1 MKRSAAVTICLSALL
16 GACGAREDA
25 PPPPRTD
32 LLITSHVAFLA
43 ADGKTPRAAPKERLR
58 LWMPYVVGDIYG
70 APNAGELVP
79 VTLAADMSFS
89 VNLNDS
95 LPIITK
101 ALIPTAFSQNWMVI
115 EPTAARIARLSPF
128 VLPVDGIAPVGM
140 SEWLDGDTGA
150 KLMLIYLDRPAH
162 VRGDIVY
169 EGRSLRF
176 DVEAREAGYLW
187 ISNPDGGG
195 IFRAVPRPA
204 KVVLGVMP
212 N

>member
-1 MKRSAAVTICLSALL
+1 MNFRFAWFLCLTASLC
-16 GACGAREDA
+16 ACGAREDA
-25 PPPPRTD
+25 APPQRMD
-32 LLITSHVAFLA
+32 LVIESHLAFLEV
-43 ADGKTPRAAPKERLR
+43 DGKTPRSAPKESLR

-70 APNAGELVP
+70 APNAGELAP
-79 VTLAADMSFS
+79 VTLGPDMSFTL
-89 VNLNDS
+89 NLNDS
-95 LPIITK
+95 LPLVSK
-101 ALIPTAFSQNWMVI
+101 ALIPTAFSQNWMAI
-115 EPTAARIARLSPF
+115 EPAAARIARLSPF
-128 VLPVDGIAPVGM
+128 VLPAEGIAPVGM
-140 SEWLDGDTGA
+140 SEWLDADTGA
-150 KLMLIYLDRPAH
+150 KLMLIYLDRPAR

-204 KVVLGVMP
+204 RVILGVMP